1 MKSNHHILNHQLQI
15 LSRAVSVCEAKRNEL
30 TELQAQLADHDRTK
44 TKRLDEIQKQHS
56 LRQQQELQRL
66 QMQAQQERETL
77 QLDLQQESDSFL
89 AQKKQTQLHQ
99 TSELTEETSRLA
111 EQEKNEL
118 WVLQSVLDEDAADS
132 PTDQL
137 ERERENFHL
146 QKTTIEQRADVLQQ
160 QITRSRLFLDECHT
174 TAEVQSPPPQPFVAD
189 GRDLADVIRE
199 SGDQL
204 LAQAAEMESLYLPQ
218 WIRGSR
224 RWLLALSVIVLVF
237 FPVLLLRVS
246 PQTLLNPDLAPINWQ
261 WIIISA
267 LCGFAAA
274 ACTAVFCMMSVQNHL
289 RSGFQNMQQHAS
301 NHQSLAVL
309 WEERSEQRLQK
320 LAHAAKKWQ
329 KKVTRQRERKT
340 ASIQER
346 FAGQRAILEQQIVQ
360 LQLKFDADVKLHETS
375 LQHHQA
381 TELER
386 IDQRDR
392 NSRQQL
398 EQTTDKQCKQD
409 RMACASDFDRLAQ
422 ATRATADQL
431 VEEWNQQLTTVREL
445 TLESTRFDS
454 THRWPAVPDGEW
466 NAPEQMPDAMSPG
479 DLLVTLPK
487 SPDSAVQP
495 STTNLCLEMPAV
507 LVFPNDTSILVEHDA
522 AGRETALSFL
532 RTQILRLLTLIPPG
546 QIRLTLIDPIG
557 LGQSF
562 SAMMHLA
569 DYDELLINSRIWTD
583 ESQIRNQLR
592 KTTEH
597 MENVFQTYLR
607 SEFSTIEEYNA
618 SAEEVAEPY
627 HFVVVA
633 GFPQAFSE
641 EAARHLSSVL
651 TSGPSCGVHALI
663 AWNPELTCPPG
674 FDVGELQ
681 SNCIPFRVLNRTVVP
696 AIDFPAAL
704 EFESVPEPTAED
716 SVTIVKA
723 VGEKSKDARRV
734 EVSFRH
740 VAPRTKSIWNQ
751 STAESIDLPIGRAG
765 AARLQFMRLGRGTSQ
780 HVLVAGKTGSG
791 KSTFLHIV
799 ITNLALHYSPSEIQF
814 YLIDFKK
821 GVEFR
826 TYAANRLPHVRVVA
840 IESDREFGLSVLEC
854 LDAVMQER
862 GELFRSRGVQ
872 DVPSFRKQFP
882 DEPMPRLLLLIDEFQ
897 EFFVAE
903 DRVASRASLLLDRL
917 VRQGR
922 AFGVH
927 VMLGSQTLGGAY
939 SLARS
944 TMGQVAV
951 RIALQ
956 CSESDA
962 HLILS
967 EDNGA
972 ARLLTRPG
980 EAIYNDAN
988 GLIEGNHPFQ
998 IAWLEEEVREE
1009 MINQLKQRTD
1019 IPTPE
1024 SSMIVFEGNV
1034 APTVEQCDPLRG
1046 TFQTLPDVS
1055 PPRFETKPLWL
1066 GEPVAIAA
1074 PTHVEL
1080 RRAGGQNLLLVGQD
1094 ETLIDSMLG
1103 LIVLSA
1109 CAGAD
1114 SNTAVTFLHN
1124 EQNKEA
1130 AQRFKQLTAS
1140 GAVPGCELQT
1150 PESCVRVIDE
1160 MSVELKR
1167 REELTD
1173 RTNVSEILLVV
1184 RDIGQFRELRRDHDD
1199 FSLGSFGEAKPES
1212 PASMFDDL
1220 IRRGPLVGIHAV
1232 VWADSF
1238 NNAMRWMSTSLL
1250 REFENRIAL
1259 RMNQT
1264 DSASLVDSP
1273 VAASLG
1279 PGRALLYR
1287 DQTGAVEKFRPFAWP
1302 SAEWLS
1308 EVVRWQDGQTRTE
1321 LDIESLRIE

>member
-1 MKSNHHILNHQLQI
+1 MKPNHHILDHQLQI

-44 TKRLDEIQKQHS
+44 TKRLAEIQKQHS

-66 QMQAQQERETL
+66 QMQAQQERETV
-77 QLDLQQESDSFL
+77 QLDLLGQSDSFL

-99 TSELTEETSRLA
+99 TGELTEETSRLT
-111 EQEKNEL
+111 EQEKSEL

-137 ERERENFHL
+137 EREQENFQL

-160 QITRSRLFLDECHT
+160 QITRSQLFLDECHT
-174 TAEVQSPPPQPFVAD
+174 TAEVQPLPPQPFISD

-204 LAQAAEMESLYLPQ
+204 LAQAGDMESLSLPQ

-224 RWLLALSVIVLVF
+224 LWLLALTVAVLVF
-237 FPVLLLRVS
+237 FPVLLTRIH
-246 PQTLLNPDLAPINWQ
+246 PETLLNPDLEPINWQ
-261 WIIISA
+261 WILISA
-267 LCGFAAA
+267 VCGFAAA
-274 ACTAVFCMMSVQNHL
+274 ACTTVFCMMSVQNHL
-289 RSGFQNMQQHAS
+289 RCGFQNMQQHAS
-301 NHQSLAVL
+301 NHHSLAVL

-346 FAGQRAILEQQIVQ
+346 FAGQRAILEQKIVQ

-375 LQHHQA
+375 LQHHQT

-409 RMACASDFDRLAQ
+409 QMTCASDFDRVAQ

-431 VEEWNQQLTTVREL
+431 VEEWNQQLTAVRQL
-445 TLESTRFDS
+445 TQESTRFGS
-454 THRWPAVPDGEW
+454 TCHRWPALPDGEW
-466 NAPEQMPDAMSPG
+466 SAPEQMPDAMSPG

-495 STTNLCLEMPAV
+495 STTNLCVEMPAI
-507 LVFPNDTSILVEHDA
+507 LAFPNDTSILVEHDT

-681 SNCIPFRVLNRTVVP
+681 TNCIPFRVLNQTVVP
-696 AIDFPAAL
+696 ALDFPAAL

-723 VGEKSKDARRV
+723 VGEKSK
-734 EVSFRH
+734 
-740 VAPRTKSIWNQ
+740 
-751 STAESIDLPIGRAG
+751 GR
-765 AARLQFMRLGRGTSQ
+765 
-780 HVLVAGKTGSG
+780 
-791 KSTFLHIV
+791 
-799 ITNLALHYSPSEIQF
+799 SP
-814 YLIDFKK
+814 
-821 GVEFR
+821 
-826 TYAANRLPHVRVVA
+826 
-840 IESDREFGLSVLEC
+840 C
-854 LDAVMQER
+854 
-862 GELFRSRGVQ
+862 
-872 DVPSFRKQFP
+872 
-882 DEPMPRLLLLIDEFQ
+882 
-897 EFFVAE
+897 
-903 DRVASRASLLLDRL
+903 
-917 VRQGR
+917 
-922 AFGVH
+922 
-927 VMLGSQTLGGAY
+927 
-939 SLARS
+939 
-944 TMGQVAV
+944 
-951 RIALQ
+951 
-956 CSESDA
+956 
-962 HLILS
+962 
-967 EDNGA
+967 
-972 ARLLTRPG
+972 
-980 EAIYNDAN
+980 
-988 GLIEGNHPFQ
+988 
-998 IAWLEEEVREE
+998 
-1009 MINQLKQRTD
+1009 
-1019 IPTPE
+1019 
-1024 SSMIVFEGNV
+1024 
-1034 APTVEQCDPLRG
+1034 
-1046 TFQTLPDVS
+1046 
-1055 PPRFETKPLWL
+1055 
-1066 GEPVAIAA
+1066 
-1074 PTHVEL
+1074 
-1080 RRAGGQNLLLVGQD
+1080 
-1094 ETLIDSMLG
+1094 
-1103 LIVLSA
+1103 
-1109 CAGAD
+1109 
-1114 SNTAVTFLHN
+1114 
-1124 EQNKEA
+1124 
-1130 AQRFKQLTAS
+1130 
-1140 GAVPGCELQT
+1140 
-1150 PESCVRVIDE
+1150 
-1160 MSVELKR
+1160 
-1167 REELTD
+1167 
-1173 RTNVSEILLVV
+1173 
-1184 RDIGQFRELRRDHDD
+1184 
-1199 FSLGSFGEAKPES
+1199 
-1212 PASMFDDL
+1212 
-1220 IRRGPLVGIHAV
+1220 
-1232 VWADSF
+1232 
-1238 NNAMRWMSTSLL
+1238 
-1250 REFENRIAL
+1250 
-1259 RMNQT
+1259 
-1264 DSASLVDSP
+1264 
-1273 VAASLG
+1273 
-1279 PGRALLYR
+1279 
-1287 DQTGAVEKFRPFAWP
+1287 
-1302 SAEWLS
+1302 
-1308 EVVRWQDGQTRTE
+1308 
-1321 LDIESLRIE
+1321 